1 LAEVT
6 ARIAQLQSMFTPVAS
21 STTAVSTSATATTDF
36 ASSLSTALGDTSTDT
51 SASSLASILGG
62 SSLSDITGTSSGT
75 SSGTSTSASGSS
87 ATGAAMAALA
97 QKYVGV
103 PYVAGGRNPSSGW
116 DCAGFTHWV
125 AKQCGV
131 TIPDVS
137 WLQIKHGS
145 AVPSISE
152 AKPGDLLFFHEP
164 GGHHHDPSPLGVNH
178 VAIYIGGGKM
188 VEAASPRAGTRISS
202 VDKAHLVG
210 IRRVAGTGTV
220 ASVAAT
226 TSTSAA
232 SGTASV
238 GAVPRTTAQL
248 TPRQLVSSLEKAGFS
263 GESLHVAWAVAMR
276 ESHGRPGALSPK
288 NSNGTRDHGLFQI
301 NDCNLGRV
309 IDLNHVYDPVANAKA
324 AYRMS
329 AHGTNWSS
337 WGLGTSGWAGHL
349 AKTNPAV
356 HAQLK
361 AAFDEWYARFPGA

>member
-1 LAEVT
+1 VSLAEVT

-21 STTAVSTSATATTDF
+21 SSTAVSTTSSADF
-36 ASSLSTALGDTSTDT
+36 ASSLSSAMDG
-51 SASSLASILGG
+51 SASSTGTASLASILGNQSLAGLTGSGG
-62 SSLSDITGTSSGT
+62 SS
-75 SSGTSTSASGSS
+75 SGSSAPS

-97 QKYVGV
+97 KKYVGV

-125 AKQCGV
+125 AKQCGI

-137 WLQIKHGS
+137 WLQIKQGTG
-145 AVPSISE
+145 VPSLAS
-152 AKPGDLLFFHEP
+152 AQPGDLLFFHEP
-164 GGHHHDPSPLGVNH
+164 GGHHHDPSKLGVNH
-178 VAIYIGGGKM
+178 VALYIGGGKM
-188 VEAASPRAGTRISS
+188 VEAANPSAGTRISS

-210 IRRVAGTGTV
+210 IRRIAPSGSVSAAGGT
-220 ASVAAT
+220 S
-226 TSTSAA
+226 STSAA
-232 SGTASV
+232 SGASSVTAI
-238 GAVPRTTAQL
+238 PRTATQL
-248 TPRQLVSSLEKAGFS
+248 TPRQLVAVLEKAGFS

-276 ESHGRPGALSPK
+276 ESHGRPGALSPR

-301 NDCNLGRV
+301 NDCNLGRA
-309 IDLNHVYDPVANAKA
+309 IDLAHVYDPISNAKA
-324 AYRMS
+324 AFRMS

-349 AKTNPAV
+349 LKTNPAV